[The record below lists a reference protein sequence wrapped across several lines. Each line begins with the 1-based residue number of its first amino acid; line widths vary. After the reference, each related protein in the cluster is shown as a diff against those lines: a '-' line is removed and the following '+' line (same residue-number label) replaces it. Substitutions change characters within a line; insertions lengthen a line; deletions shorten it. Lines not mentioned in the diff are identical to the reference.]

1 MLDHDGQKAE
11 AMRFYHRTY
20 RAFRALG
27 YDDDTF
33 TVLRRL
39 VSLARADNEESAAS
53 DYEAELNDLVRGQG
67 DLPSR

>member
-1 MLDHDGQKAE
+1 
-11 AMRFYHRTY
+11 MRFYHREY
-20 RAFRALG
+20 QAFRALG
-27 YDDDTF
+27 HDDDTF

-39 VSLARADNEESAAS
+39 VSLVARADNEESAAS